1 MASGETGL
9 KASQARTNALE
20 IGVSD
25 TMQIRE
31 IGNDTVASVNGVKAV
46 DQAADQLLLSGSRFA
61 HFSGVFLGISDL
73 VRPSR

>member
-1 MASGETGL
+1 L
-9 KASQARTNALE
+9 KASQARTNALQ

-31 IGNDTVASVNGVKAV
+31 VGNHTVASVNGVKGL

-61 HFSGVFLGISDL
+61 HFSGSRVSKLLEVVFKTIS
-73 VRPSR
+73 